1 MYVSRIHIPYTYNK
15 YKYIFHVVISRHADP
30 DPYHDD
36 VTLDCQV
43 VPLIVLRNID
53 KYCL

>member
-1 MYVSRIHIPYTYNK
+1 MYVSRIHIYYDK
-15 YKYIFHVVISRHADP
+15 YKYIFRVVISRHADP

-36 VTLDCQV
+36 VTMDCQV
-43 VPLIVLRNID
+43 VPLSVK